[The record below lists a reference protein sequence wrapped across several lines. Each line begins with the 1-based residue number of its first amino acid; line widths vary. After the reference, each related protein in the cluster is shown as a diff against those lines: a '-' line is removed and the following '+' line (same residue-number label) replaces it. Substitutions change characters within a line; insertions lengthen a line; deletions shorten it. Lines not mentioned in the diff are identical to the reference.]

1 MAKKEEYTLEQGF
14 EKLDEIIEQLEDREI
29 PLEKSFELYEEGV
42 ALLKGCNEKIDRVEK
57 QVQKLNADNSL
68 SDFGEA

>member
-1 MAKKEEYTLEQGF
+1 MAKNEELTLEQGF

-29 PLEKSFELYEEGV
+29 PLEKSFALYEEGV
-42 ALLKGCNEKIDRVEK
+42 KLLQGCNEKIDRVEK

-68 SDFGEA
+68 SDFEEA

>member
-1 MAKKEEYTLEQGF
+1 MAKDELTLEQGF

-29 PLEKSFELYEEGV
+29 PLEKSFQLYEEGV
-42 ALLKGCNEKIDRVEK
+42 KLLQGCNEKIDRVEK

-68 SDFGEA
+68 SDFEEE